1 MPQGATTPF
10 SGRLSIDEAAVLL
23 IDHQA
28 GLLSLV
34 QDYSPDE
41 FRNNV
46 LALAD
51 TAKHF
56 RLPTIL
62 TTSFENGPN
71 GVLMP
76 ELKAAFP
83 DAPFIP
89 RPGQINAWDNE
100 DFVAAIKKT
109 GRRQLI
115 MAGVVT
121 DVCVTVPALCALA
134 EGYQV
139 FVVVDASGTF
149 NKSVRDAALM
159 RMTQAGAIMVNWFAV
174 ACELARD
181 WRNDME
187 GLAGL
192 LGGHLPAY
200 RNLITS
206 YNALTEK
213 K

>member
-1 MPQGATTPF
+1 MPPGATTPS
-10 SGRLSIDEAAVLL
+10 SGRLSIDDAAVLL

-121 DVCVTVPALCALA
+121 DVCVTFPALSALEA
-134 EGYQV
+134 GYQV

-206 YNALTEK
+206 YNALTDK